1 MLVKRQLKLIDA
13 VKEVVKVK
21 NLASR
26 GAVVNCWSFPET
38 QTASVEDVYDPF
50 KLLLEDLEELK
61 LHSFAE

>member
-13 VKEVVKVK
+13 GKEVVNVN

-38 QTASVEDVYDPF
+38 QTASVEDVHDPF
-50 KLLLEDLEELK
+50 KLLLENLEELK
-61 LHSFAE
+61 LRSFAE